1 MVSRLSRDVQ
11 TTELHASWARMN
23 TMMSNAVRTVTL
35 AFILM
40 LTPFVTAQQ
49 EPPRTW
55 RLDFYATG
63 GPGIEA
69 YSFDRLVVEP
79 LAWPDTRAHDV
90 DTRLTGNYRFEV
102 VDATGRV
109 IFARGYDPAFAEWV
123 TTAEVKRLR
132 RTFSDSLRFPA
143 LAAKATIVLKKRDP
157 EGAYKEVWRH
167 DVDPADP
174 FIDRATPPRQALVEI
189 EKHGD
194 PQTKVDLLLL
204 GDGYTADDCRRTFP
218 AHARRAATALFALEP
233 FRSRRDAFNVWGLCP
248 PSAQS
253 GIASPSRGIYRR
265 TPAGA
270 AHDAF
275 GSERY
280 ILTFENRAWRDIAA
294 WAPYEYVTILANG
307 DTYGGGGLYNV
318 YSTAAAGNDFAEYLF
333 VHEFAHHFA
342 GLADE
347 YYTSPVA
354 YEPPERIVEP
364 WPANVTASADPA
376 KVKWHDLLTP
386 GVPVPTPWPKDTY
399 EAMSKDFQ
407 SRRVR
412 IRAEKRP
419 EAEMTRL
426 FREEQEATMK
436 LLSSAEHHGKVG
448 VFQGANYDAKAFY
461 RPEIDCIMF
470 TRDKV
475 PFCRVCQRAL
485 GEVIDRHTARTDSR

>member
-1 MVSRLSRDVQ
+1 MILS
-11 TTELHASWARMN
+11 
-23 TMMSNAVRTVTL
+23 
-35 AFILM
+35 
-40 LTPFVTAQQ
+40 LTFVGAQ

-55 RLDFYATG
+55 RLDFYSTG
-63 GPGIEA
+63 GPGIET

-79 LAWPDTRAHDV
+79 LTWPDNRAYDV
-90 DTRLTGNYRFEV
+90 DTRLTGNYRYEV
-102 VDATGRV
+102 VDPTGRV

-123 TTAEVKRLR
+123 TTAESKTLR

-143 LAAKATIVLKKRDP
+143 LGAKASLVLKKRDQD
-157 EGAYKEVWRH
+157 GAYEEVWRH
-167 DVDPADP
+167 EIDPADS
-174 FIDRATPPRQALVEI
+174 FIDRSTAPGQTLVEI

-204 GDGYTADDCRRTFP
+204 GDGYTAADCSRTFRV
-218 AHARRAATALFALEP
+218 HARRAADALFALEP
-233 FRSRRDAFNVWGLCP
+233 FKSRRDAFNIWGLCP

-253 GIASPSRGIYRR
+253 GIASPSRGLYRR
-265 TPAGA
+265 TPAA
-270 AHDAF
+270 AAYDAF

-294 WAPYEYVTILANG
+294 WAPYEYVTILTNG

-318 YSTAAAGNDFAEYLF
+318 YSTAAAGNDFADYLF
-333 VHEFAHHFA
+333 VHEFAHPFA

-364 WPANVTASADPA
+364 WPANVTASSDPA
-376 KVKWHDLLTP
+376 QVKWRDLLTP
-386 GVPVPTPWPKDTY
+386 GVPVPTPWPKESF
-399 EAMSKDFQ
+399 EAMQKEFQ
-407 SRRVR
+407 SRRAR

-419 EAEMTRL
+419 ESEMTRL
-426 FREEQEATMK
+426 FREELEAVTK
-436 LLSSAEHHGKVG
+436 LLSSAEHRGTVG

-485 GEVIDRHTARTDSR
+485 GAVIDRHTATAGPR

>member
-1 MVSRLSRDVQ
+1 
-11 TTELHASWARMN
+11 
-23 TMMSNAVRTVTL
+23 
-35 AFILM
+35 M
-40 LTPFVTAQQ
+40 LTPLAAQ
-49 EPPRTW
+49 EAPRTW

-79 LAWPDTRAHDV
+79 LAWPDNRAYDV
-90 DTRLTGNYRFEV
+90 DARLTGNYRFEI
-102 VDATGRV
+102 VDAGGRV
-109 IFARGYDPAFAEWV
+109 TFARGYDPAFGEWV
-123 TTAEVKRLR
+123 TTAEVKQVR

-143 LAAKATIVLKKRDP
+143 LSAKATIVLKKRDP
-157 EGAYKEVWRH
+157 DGAYKEVWRYEI
-167 DVDPADP
+167 DPADP
-174 FIDRATPPRQALVEI
+174 FIDRSTPARQTLVEI

-233 FRSRRDAFNVWGLCP
+233 FKSRRSDFNIWGLCP
-248 PSAQS
+248 PAAQS
-253 GIASPSRGIYRR
+253 GIASPLRGIYRR
-265 TPAGA
+265 SPVGA
-270 AHDAF
+270 VYDAF

-294 WAPYEYVTILANG
+294 WAPYEYVTILTNG

-364 WPANVTASADPA
+364 WPANVTATADA
-376 KVKWHDLLTP
+376 TKVKWRDLLTP
-386 GVPVPTPWPKDTY
+386 GIPVPTPWPKEQY

-412 IRAEKRP
+412 IREEKRP
-419 EAEMTRL
+419 EAEMTKL

-436 LLSSAEHHGKVG
+436 LLSSADHHGKVG

-485 GEVIDRHTARTDSR
+485 AEVIDRHTLHAGSR